1 MSLLR
6 LFAHDPTSPLL
17 FNSGTFFLCFTLFLI
32 GYAVVFP
39 KRLPRTIFVLLFSYY
54 YYYRCNGVFALAL
67 AGTTVLDFAISL
79 RLHREAQITRRKL
92 LVATSVALNL
102 GLLGYFKYTNFFLE
116 NAAWLTGGS
125 FSKIDIFLPI
135 GISFY
140 TFQSLSYVVD
150 VYRRDVTPTR
160 SLIDYAFYLSF
171 FPQVVAGPIVRAKD
185 LLPQIE
191 RTPPLDRE
199 RMGQGLFLIVR
210 GLAKKALIADYVG
223 VYCDLVFAQP
233 QAYHSVEVA
242 LAVYGYA
249 VQIYF
254 DFSGYSDIAIGMAKI
269 CGFDLP
275 DNFDAPY
282 RARSVT
288 EFWKRWHI
296 SLSTWLRDYL
306 YIPLG
311 GNRGGKLRRD
321 RNLVLTML
329 FGGLWH
335 GASWNF
341 VIWGALHGGF
351 LVAHKRYREI
361 MGPARASRARSIV
374 AWLFTFHFVLFCW
387 IFFRAPDLET
397 AKLVLSQLGSFV
409 EGLPYLETVVVA
421 RRDVIIA
428 VTLGLLACF
437 VPRRPH
443 ARLAEAFARA
453 PLVVRAA
460 SLLIVI
466 QGVVQLELTDIQ
478 PFIYF
483 QF

>member
-1 MSLLR
+1 MSFLR
-6 LFAHDPTSPLL
+6 LFAHDPASPLL

-67 AGTTVLDFAISL
+67 VGTTLLDFAISL
-79 RLHREAQITRRKL
+79 RLHREEQVGRRKL
-92 LVATSVALNL
+92 LVATSVVLNL
-102 GLLGYFKYTNFFLE
+102 GLLGYFKYTNFFLG
-116 NAAWLTGGS
+116 NVAWLTGGS
-125 FSKIDIFLPI
+125 FSTLDIFLPI

-160 SLIDYAFYLSF
+160 SLLDYAFYLSF

-191 RTPPLDRE
+191 RTPPLDRD
-199 RMGQGLFLIVR
+199 RLGAGLYLILR
-210 GLAKKALIADYVG
+210 GLAKKALIADFVG

-233 QAYHSVEVA
+233 QAYHSLEVA

-275 DNFDAPY
+275 DNFEAPY

-311 GNRGGKLRRD
+311 GNRGGKLSRD
-321 RNLVLTML
+321 KNLVLTML
-329 FGGLWH
+329 LGGLWH

-341 VIWGALHGGF
+341 VIWGALHGAA
-351 LVAHKRYREI
+351 LVVHKRFSEI
-361 MGPARASRARSIV
+361 VKPSPSRARSI
-374 AWLFTFHFVLFCW
+374 ASWLFTFHFVLFGW
-387 IFFRAPDLET
+387 IFFRSPDLAT
-397 AKLVLSQLGSFV
+397 AKLVLGQLATFP
-409 EGLPYLETVVVA
+409 EGLPYLTTVIAA
-421 RRDVIIA
+421 RRDVIFA
-428 VTLGLLACF
+428 VALGLLACF
-437 VPRRPH
+437 VPKRPH
-443 ARLAEAFARA
+443 DRLAEGFARA

-460 SLLIVI
+460 TLLLLV